1 MKNIRSCSDQQRG
14 FSMSTS
20 EILVD
25 RSGPVGLI
33 TLNRPEEM
41 NTFTHVFAEKLN
53 NALMNFDD
61 DDEIRVVIIRGE
73 GKNFSAG
80 ISLDSF
86 KDKDH
91 REYREFLRMM
101 DLHNHTIAKMKKPVI
116 GAVKGYTLAN
126 GVGLA
131 FACDLVIASE
141 DTKFGTTAINVGL
154 ICLGPAVPLNKI
166 VGRRKTLEMVLTG
179 DMMTAGEALTL
190 GLVNSVVPADKL
202 EETVMELAMKLA
214 KKSPLAMEVG
224 KRGIYALQDLPY
236 HQGADL
242 MTEYFA
248 NLCSTEDAEEGVAA
262 FLEKRKPNW
271 KMK

>member
-1 MKNIRSCSDQQRG
+1 MD
-14 FSMSTS
+14 TS
-20 EILVD
+20 EILTD
-25 RSGPVGLI
+25 RSGSVGLI
-33 TLNRPEEM
+33 ILNRSEEM
-41 NTFTHVFAEKLN
+41 NTFTQNFAEKLSS
-53 NALMNFDD
+53 ALIDFDD
-61 DDEIRVVIIRGE
+61 DEEIRVVIIKAE

-126 GVGLA
+126 GAGLA
-131 FACDLVIASE
+131 FACDLVIAAE
-141 DTKFGTTAINVGL
+141 DTKLGTTAINVGL

-179 DMMTAGEALTL
+179 DMMTAGEALAL
-190 GLVNSVVPADKL
+190 GLVNRVVPADEL
-202 EETVMELAMKLA
+202 EDAAMELALKLA

-224 KRGIYALQDLPY
+224 KRGIYALEDLSY

>member
-1 MKNIRSCSDQQRG
+1 
-14 FSMSTS
+14 MSTS
-20 EILVD
+20 EILTD
-25 RSGPVGLI
+25 RSGQIGLI
-33 TLNRPEEM
+33 TLNRPEEK
-41 NTFTHVFAEKLN
+41 NTFTTVFAEELSR
-53 NALMNFDD
+53 ALIDFDED
-61 DDEIRVVIIRGE
+61 DTIRVVIIKAE
-73 GKNFSAG
+73 GKNFSTG

-116 GAVKGYTLAN
+116 GAVKGYAIAN
-126 GVGLA
+126 GAGLA

-141 DTKFGTTAINVGL
+141 ASKFGTTAINVGL

-190 GLVNSVVPADKL
+190 GLVNYVVPDEELEDAAMKL
-202 EETVMELAMKLA
+202 ALKLA

-248 NLCSTEDAEEGVAA
+248 NLCSTEDAEEGVQA

-271 KMK
+271 KIK

>member
-1 MKNIRSCSDQQRG
+1 
-14 FSMSTS
+14 MSTT
-20 EILVD
+20 EILTD
-25 RSGPVGLI
+25 RSGSVGLI
-33 TLNRPEEM
+33 ILDRPEEM
-41 NTFTHVFAEKLN
+41 NTFTTVFAEELN
-53 NALMNFDD
+53 RVLIDFDED
-61 DDEIRVVIIRGE
+61 NTIRVVIIRAE

-86 KDKDH
+86 KEKDH
-91 REYREFLRMM
+91 GEYREFLRMM

-126 GVGLA
+126 GAGLA

-141 DTKFGTTAINVGL
+141 NTKLGTTAINVGL

-179 DMMTAGEALTL
+179 DMMTSEEALAL
-190 GLVNSVVPADKL
+190 GIVNYVVPDDELEDAALKL
-202 EETVMELAMKLA
+202 ALKLA

-224 KRGIYALQDLPY
+224 KQGIYALQDLPY

-248 NLCSTEDAEEGVAA
+248 NLCSTQDAEEGVAA
-262 FLEKRKPNW
+262 FLEKRKPDW

>member
-1 MKNIRSCSDQQRG
+1 
-14 FSMSTS
+14 MSTS
-20 EILVD
+20 GILTD
-25 RSGPVGLI
+25 RSGSVGLI

-41 NTFTHVFAEKLN
+41 NTFTAVFAQELN
-53 NALMNFDD
+53 RALMEFNKDD
-61 DDEIRVVIIRGE
+61 AIRVVIIRAE
-73 GKNFSAG
+73 GKNFSTG

-86 KDKDH
+86 KEKEH
-91 REYREFLRMM
+91 GEYREFLRIM

-126 GVGLA
+126 GAGLA

-141 DTKFGTTAINVGL
+141 NTKLGTTAINVGL
-154 ICLGPAVPLNKI
+154 ICLGPAVPLIRI

-179 DMMTAGEALTL
+179 DMMTSGEALAL
-190 GLVNSVVPADKL
+190 GLVNYVVPDEELEDAAMKL
-202 EETVMELAMKLA
+202 AIKLA
-214 KKSPLAMEVG
+214 KKSPLALEVG
-224 KRGIYALQDLPY
+224 KQGIYSLQDLPY

>member
-1 MKNIRSCSDQQRG
+1 MD
-14 FSMSTS
+14 TS

-33 TLNRPEEM
+33 TLNRAKEM
-41 NTFTHVFAEKLN
+41 NTFTTGFAKKLN
-53 NALMNFDD
+53 SALINFDED
-61 DDEIRVVIIRGE
+61 DGVRVVIIKAE
-73 GKNFSAG
+73 GKNFSTG

-91 REYREFLRMM
+91 REYRGFLRMM
-101 DLHNHTIAKMKKPVI
+101 DLHNHTIAKMKIPVI

-126 GVGLA
+126 GAGLA

-141 DTKFGTTAINVGL
+141 DTKLGTTAINVGL

-179 DMMTAGEALTL
+179 DMMTAGEALAL
-190 GLVNSVVPADKL
+190 GIVNRVVPADEL
-202 EETVMELAMKLA
+202 EDAAMELAMKLA
-214 KKSPLAMEVG
+214 EKSPLAMEIG
-224 KRGIYALQDLPY
+224 KQGIYALQDLSY

-242 MTEYFA
+242 MTESFA
-248 NLCSTEDAEEGVAA
+248 NLCSTEDAKEGVSA
-262 FLEKRKPNW
+262 FMEKRKPNW
-271 KMK
+271 KLK

>member
-1 MKNIRSCSDQQRG
+1 MG
-14 FSMSTS
+14 ST

-33 TLNRPEEM
+33 TLNRSEEM
-41 NTFTHVFAEKLN
+41 NTFTYVFAEKLN
-53 NALMNFDD
+53 RALIDFDEDD
-61 DDEIRVVIIRGE
+61 DIRVVIIRAE

-80 ISLDSF
+80 IALNSF
-86 KDKDH
+86 KEKDH

-101 DLHNHTIAKMKKPVI
+101 DLHNHTIAKMKKTVI

-126 GVGLA
+126 GAGLA

-141 DTKFGTTAINVGL
+141 DTKLGTTAINVGL
-154 ICLGPAVPLNKI
+154 ICLGPAVPLYRI
-166 VGRRKTLEMVLTG
+166 AGRRKTLEMVLTG

-190 GLVNSVVPADKL
+190 GLVNRVVPTDEL
-202 EETVMELAMKLA
+202 EDAAMELAMKLA
-214 KKSPLAMEVG
+214 NKSPLAMEVG
-224 KRGIYALQDLPY
+224 KRGIYSLQDLPY

-248 NLCSTEDAEEGVAA
+248 NLCSTEDAEEGVKA

-271 KMK
+271 KIR